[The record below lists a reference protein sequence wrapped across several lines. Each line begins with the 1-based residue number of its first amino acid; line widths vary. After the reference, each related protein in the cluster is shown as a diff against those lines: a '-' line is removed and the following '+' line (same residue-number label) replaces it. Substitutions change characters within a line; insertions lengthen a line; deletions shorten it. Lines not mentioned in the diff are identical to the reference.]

1 MISKTKKK
9 KKMMKITTQITRV
22 YETKFKENFYSMS
35 EGNTCIV
42 EPNLEVLSFAI
53 FSTGLAYF
61 LYLR

>member
-1 MISKTKKK
+1 
-9 KKMMKITTQITRV
+9 MKITTQITRE
-22 YETKFKENFYSMS
+22 YETKVKENFYSMS
-35 EGNTCIV
+35 EGNTCKV